1 MSPPRGSVELLV
13 IARCRVAHDA
23 VTAMLASLAS
33 ERTAGDFLDLGTA
46 ADRATSQMR
55 RRTILVRS
63 ATR

>member
-1 MSPPRGSVELLV
+1 MSPARDVVERLV
-13 IARCRVAHDA
+13 IARRRVAHDA

-33 ERTAGDFLDLGTA
+33 ERTAGDFLDLGAA

-55 RRTILVRS
+55 RRTISTRS